1 LTEAV
6 SFTAYFQPPK
16 MGLSETGIIASLK
29 KGDETAFERVFKTHF
44 NSLYNYAYTILR
56 NESTAEEVV
65 QQVFFKIWEK
75 RESLP
80 DETLLKAYLY
90 RAVHNESLNAIKRQ
104 KVRSGYQMYAVSSTE
119 QAFDN
124 ASGKVHMAEL
134 QQELHKAMNELPEQ
148 CRTIFQM
155 SRFEEMKYK
164 EIADELNIS
173 PKTVEN
179 QMGKALKILREK
191 LAHFLPLIVYLF
203 FNYKP

>member
-1 LTEAV
+1 ME
-6 SFTAYFQPPK
+6 
-16 MGLSETGIIASLK
+16 LSETSLIASLK
-29 KGDETAFERVFKTHF
+29 KGDEIAFEKVFKTHF
-44 NSLYNYAYTILR
+44 NSLYKYAYTILK
-56 NESTAEEVV
+56 NETAAEEVV

-80 DETLLKAYLY
+80 DETILKAYLY
-90 RAVHNESLNAIKRQ
+90 RAVHNESLNNIKRL
-104 KVRSGYQMYAVSSTE
+104 KVRTGYQMYAVSSTG
-119 QAFDN
+119 QAIEN
-124 ASGKVHMAEL
+124 ASGKVYVAEL

-155 SRFEEMKYK
+155 SRFEDMKYK

-191 LAHFLPLIVYLF
+191 LAQFLPLIVYLL